1 MVYVMMNKDYRNE
14 RSHFK
19 KDDVYRMVAVEGNY
33 VKLRDD
39 ESKETKV
46 PKEYIYKYEDEIEEF
61 LKRESKVLLKVNEAR
76 CGLSITDSYR
86 ILNLSED
93 EQLFVIQTSSGV
105 VEVPVEFVKDPEET
119 IALYKG
125 SVSPAEEGTG
135 PSDGWG
141 YVADRSGV
149 DRKVVKGYLSDLA
162 SGRHSV
168 LELAVNYNLEP
179 AKMGHINDLFRE
191 WMSNE
196 L

>member
-1 MVYVMMNKDYRNE
+1 MVYVLMDEDYRNE
-14 RSHFK
+14 GLLFK
-19 KDDVYRMVAVEGNY
+19 KGDAYYMVDVDGDY
-33 VKLRDD
+33 VKLRDYD
-39 ESKETKV
+39 SREIMV
-46 PKEYIYKYEDEIEEF
+46 PKEYIYKCEEKIEQF
-61 LKRESKVLLKVNEAR
+61 LRRKSKVLLRVNEAIF
-76 CGLSITDSYR
+76 GLSVTDSYR
-86 ILNLSED
+86 ILNLSAD
-93 EQLFVIQTSSGV
+93 EQFFVIQTSSGV
-105 VEVPVEFVKDPEET
+105 VEIPVEFVKDREKT
-119 IALYKG
+119 INLYKG
-125 SVSPAEEGTG
+125 SVSPTEEGTG